1 MLGIQPKFQ
10 TCEKQKNRENKTPK
24 EKQSHAQ
31 DSIYVVRQFAY
42 VHRIAGISLLSKK
55 ITMCG
60 YNVFLSQ
67 KQQQDKTLITKKK
80 RLLYPAHRIHNGLQ
94 NGPKIFCRP
103 KPPLHGLSLSK
114 SPIIQVR
121 SGHQPNQIM
130 PDDDFSWNKIHPLS
144 SL

>member
-1 MLGIQPKFQ
+1 MPKV
-10 TCEKQKNRENKTPK
+10 
-24 EKQSHAQ
+24 KQSHAQ

-42 VHRIAGISLLSKK
+42 IHRVAGISLLSKK

-60 YNVFLSQ
+60 YSVFLSQ

-80 RLLYPAHRIHNGLQ
+80 QLLYPAHRIHNGLQ
-94 NGPKIFCRP
+94 NGPKIFCRL

-114 SPIIQVR
+114 SPIIRVK

-130 PDDDFSWNKIHPLS
+130 SADDFSWNKIHPLS

>member
-24 EKQSHAQ
+24 EKQSYAQ

-42 VHRIAGISLLSKK
+42 VHRVARISLLSKK

-60 YNVFLSQ
+60 YSVFLSQ
-67 KQQQDKTLITKKK
+67 KQQQDKTLITKK

-94 NGPKIFCRP
+94 NGFYSVSFA
-103 KPPLHGLSLSK
+103 HNS
-114 SPIIQVR
+114 
-121 SGHQPNQIM
+121 
-130 PDDDFSWNKIHPLS
+130 FSFKNMTQKLT
-144 SL
+144 

>member
-24 EKQSHAQ
+24 LKQSHTK

-42 VHRIAGISLLSKK
+42 DHRVAGISLLSKK

-67 KQQQDKTLITKKK
+67 KQQDKTLITKK
-80 RLLYPAHRIHNGLQ
+80 NGQQECSLFDSSQASSTKMQ
-94 NGPKIFCRP
+94 NFA
-103 KPPLHGLSLSK
+103 
-114 SPIIQVR
+114 SPI
-121 SGHQPNQIM
+121 
-130 PDDDFSWNKIHPLS
+130 FSRITFRTLLAKICKIS
-144 SL
+144 F

>member
-24 EKQSHAQ
+24 VKQSHAQ

-42 VHRIAGISLLSKK
+42 VHGVAEISLLSKK

-60 YNVFLSQ
+60 YSVFLSQ

-80 RLLYPAHRIHNGLQ
+80 NSFYILRTGFTMGYKTGQ
-94 NGPKIFCRP
+94 KFFVGP
-103 KPPLHGLSLSK
+103 SL
-114 SPIIQVR
+114 R
-121 SGHQPNQIM
+121 SM
-130 PDDDFSWNKIHPLS
+130 D
-144 SL
+144 